1 MGDRL
6 QRLLI
11 SVILLMVIAES
22 VVGLLQTFDILPS
35 VNNIFKMTGPFKNP
49 GPFGGFVAVGLALVI
64 VLLDRGRVEKANGF
78 LLNKIISLLALAMG
92 VIVLPAS
99 MSRAAWLALFVSLLS
114 YAFIEK
120 NLWPILKKRPSLI
133 CILLVGVLIL
143 SFATFTIKR

>member
-1 MGDRL
+1 
-6 QRLLI
+6 
-11 SVILLMVIAES
+11 
-22 VVGLLQTFDILPS
+22 
-35 VNNIFKMTGPFKNP
+35 
-49 GPFGGFVAVGLALVI
+49 
-64 VLLDRGRVEKANGF
+64 
-78 LLNKIISLLALAMG
+78 MG